1 VFFISSPLLVCVML
15 ICGPSELADDRTD
28 DGGVPRG
35 DAGGLR
41 AGVSAEGIDERWV

>member
-1 VFFISSPLLVCVML
+1 ML
-15 ICGPSELADDRTD
+15 ISGRSELAD

-41 AGVSAEGIDERWV
+41 AGVSAEGIDEG